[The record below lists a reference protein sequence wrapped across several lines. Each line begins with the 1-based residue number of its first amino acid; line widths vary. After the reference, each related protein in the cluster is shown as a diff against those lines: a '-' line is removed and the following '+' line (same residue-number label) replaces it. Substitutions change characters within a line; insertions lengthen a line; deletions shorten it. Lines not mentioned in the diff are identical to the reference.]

1 MTTIEETTG
10 KLPDLIDGIASAATA
25 LSEWSDADPAVTN
38 DGSSTNYV
46 DNGRV
51 LQHSSS
57 GLYVGLFLQN
67 SRYARHEDDYNNANA
82 GGIRV
87 VHSSDW
93 DTENNVP
100 AGNTDVRSADPWS
113 GDVGN
118 NASASFT
125 TYNTDT
131 GEYNWTHG
139 NANGSTQVYVLE
151 TGDGIG
157 TLQETDV
164 TYFGSVT
171 NNWINFGAWNTKD
184 GQNGRCGYYTAEY
197 IQDKFWADGNQPFAA
212 YAQSST
218 SRGSE
223 TALASF
229 QVYYGRANNNTSYP
243 YSAAGFDR
251 PEWCV
256 VNPDSADD
264 TYFFRRGV
272 MYQTSSQSI
281 PVAYI
286 KAIIGNDINEGGAH
300 GDTIDH
306 SGETYRALRQS
317 GAGTDK
323 TISAALRYE

>member
-1 MTTIEETTG
+1 MTTIAETTG
-10 KLPDLIDGIASAATA
+10 KLPDVIDDIASAATA
-25 LSEWSDADPAVTN
+25 LSEWSDADTGVTN
-38 DGSSTNYV
+38 DQSSTNYE

-57 GLYVGLFLQN
+57 GMFVGLFLQT
-67 SRYARHEDDYNNANA
+67 SRYARHEDNYNNANA
-82 GGIRV
+82 SGIRV
-87 VHSSDW
+87 VHSTDW
-93 DTENNVP
+93 DTSTNSP
-100 AGNTDVRSADPWS
+100 AGKTDVRSADPWS

-131 GEYNWTHG
+131 GNYSWTHG

-151 TGDGIG
+151 GNNGMSTVQSIDC
-157 TLQETDV
+157 

-171 NNWINFGAWNTKD
+171 NKWINFAVWNTQD
-184 GQNGRCGYYTAEY
+184 GDNGRCGYYSGEY
-197 IQDKFWADGNQPFAA
+197 IDNKFWSDGNTPWAA
-212 YAQSST
+212 YAQSSVT
-218 SRGSE
+218 RQNE
-223 TALASF
+223 TGLASF

-243 YSAAGFDR
+243 YGAVGFDR

-256 VNPDSADD
+256 VNPDSSDD

-281 PVAYI
+281 PIAYI
-286 KAIIGNDINEGGAH
+286 KAAIGNDINEGGAH

-306 SGETYRALRQS
+306 DTETYRVLRQS
-317 GAGTDK
+317 GAGTN
-323 TISAALRYE
+323 TTLSAAMRHE